1 MDSSRTKEKER
12 ISVLKRHHK
21 TKTIPEWL
29 WNKCRTVFQCRR
41 QNPNLK
47 STESLCKDLEFGVAS
62 WSPVS
67 VQIPLRLKTVNAK
80 GASAIINYCLNDY
93 ILYKISF
100 PSIFPCFQIY
110 LWKYIIITI
119 TFFGGG
125 ECSQKVMFYFVQ
137 TSQYFVFFY
146 YYYYWYLSVS
156 YYYTVRI
163 LCKYVILLKVIWV
176 RIYSQW

>member
-1 MDSSRTKEKER
+1 MNLMDSSRTKEKER

-21 TKTIPEWL
+21 TKTIPVWL
-29 WNKCRTVFQCRR
+29 WNKSPTVFQCRR

-119 TFFGGG
+119 TFFWGGG

-137 TSQYFVFFY
+137 TSQYFVFFIIIIIGIY
-146 YYYYWYLSVS
+146 QL
-156 YYYTVRI
+156 
-163 LCKYVILLKVIWV
+163 VII
-176 RIYSQW
+176 IQSESCANMSFY

>member
-1 MDSSRTKEKER
+1 MNLMDSSRTKEKER

-29 WNKCRTVFQCRR
+29 WNKSPTVFQCRR

-110 LWKYIIITI
+110 LWKSEGNVLFCANKSI
-119 TFFGGG
+119 FCFLLL
-125 ECSQKVMFYFVQ
+125 F
-137 TSQYFVFFY
+137 
-146 YYYYWYLSVS
+146 
-156 YYYTVRI
+156 
-163 LCKYVILLKVIWV
+163 ILLLLLVSI
-176 RIYSQW
+176 S

>member
-1 MDSSRTKEKER
+1 MNLMDSSRTKEKER

-29 WNKCRTVFQCRR
+29 WNKSPTVFQCRR

-119 TFFGGG
+119 TFFWGGG
-125 ECSQKVMFYFVQ
+125 
-137 TSQYFVFFY
+137 VFLNLKSEGNVLFCANKSIFCF
-146 YYYYWYLSVS
+146 L
-156 YYYTVRI
+156 
-163 LCKYVILLKVIWV
+163 LLFILLLLLVSI
-176 RIYSQW
+176 S